1 MTFVRSKAEA
11 LNIDPMFYKDNDL
24 HIHFPEAAI
33 PKDGPSAG
41 VTITTALI
49 SALTGAPVRHEVAMT
64 GEVTLRGRVLPIGGL
79 REKTMAAYR
88 AGIKTV
94 CIPKDNESDLKD
106 IVPVVREN
114 INFVIAE
121 HMDTVVETA
130 IDFSRRP
137 KQKKRKSA
145 PIKRAADTASTTVV
159 Q

>member
-1 MTFVRSKAEA
+1 
-11 LNIDPMFYKDNDL
+11 MFYKDNDL

-106 IVPVVREN
+106 IVPVVRGKHQLCHCGAHGHGGGDRDRL
-114 INFVIAE
+114 FAPSQAE
-121 HMDTVVETA
+121 
-130 IDFSRRP
+130 
-137 KQKKRKSA
+137 KRKSA
-145 PIKRAADTASTTVV
+145 PVKRAADTASTTVV

>member
-1 MTFVRSKAEA
+1 
-11 LNIDPMFYKDNDL
+11 
-24 HIHFPEAAI
+24 
-33 PKDGPSAG
+33 
-41 VTITTALI
+41 
-49 SALTGAPVRHEVAMT
+49 MT

-121 HMDTVVETA
+121 HMDTVVETRSTFRA
-130 IDFSRRP
+130 VPSR
-137 KQKKRKSA
+137 KN
-145 PIKRAADTASTTVV
+145 ASPHR
-159 Q
+159 

>member
-1 MTFVRSKAEA
+1 
-11 LNIDPMFYKDNDL
+11 
-24 HIHFPEAAI
+24 
-33 PKDGPSAG
+33 
-41 VTITTALI
+41 
-49 SALTGAPVRHEVAMT
+49 MT

-121 HMDTVVETA
+121 QYGHGGGDRDRLFAPSQAE
-130 IDFSRRP
+130 
-137 KQKKRKSA
+137 KRKSA
-145 PIKRAADTASTTVV
+145 PVKRAADTASTTVV

>member
-1 MTFVRSKAEA
+1 MTFVRSKAES

-94 CIPKDNESDLKD
+94 CIPKDNE
-106 IVPVVREN
+106 RFEG
-114 INFVIAE
+114 
-121 HMDTVVETA
+121 H
-130 IDFSRRP
+130 
-137 KQKKRKSA
+137 
-145 PIKRAADTASTTVV
+145 RAGRSGKHQLCHCGAHGHGGGDRD
-159 Q
+159 